1 MALTTRDIITEDFV
15 RDTVEEV
22 VQEDLVYRDVFRELD
37 ATGIQSNAYT
47 FQVEDDNMGRPETIP
62 EGAEFPRNQSTV
74 REVTVNFEK
83 YGDEV
88 AITME
93 AMNDGMLDMKAREVE
108 DLAREMAE
116 HLNDRAFEELDNN
129 VDTTVGDGNDNLT
142 FSDIRDGMVAVR
154 QNNYTPDTLIV
165 DLGGYGDLLTDSN
178 FNRATEM
185 GDELIRSGMIGR
197 IAGMDV
203 IVDNT
208 RDIGSD
214 DNGGQPVGAF
224 VVDSD
229 HYGYELT
236 RTPITTNEYENP
248 ERQADVMQI
257 YTRKAWK
264 AIFSEAA
271 VKVDA

>member
-1 MALTTRDIITEDFV
+1 MALTTKDIITQDFV
-15 RDTVEEV
+15 RETVEQV
-22 VQEDLVYRDVFRELD
+22 VQEDLIYRDVFRELD
-37 ATGIQSNAYT
+37 ATGIESNAFT
-47 FQVEDDNMGRPETIP
+47 FQIEDDNMGRPETIP

-88 AITME
+88 AVTME
-93 AMNDGMLDMKAREVE
+93 AMNDGMLDLKAREVE

-116 HLNDRAFEELDNN
+116 HLNDKAFNELDAN
-129 VDTTVGDGNDNLT
+129 VDTTVGDTNDTLT

-154 QNNYTPDTLIV
+154 QNNYNPDTLVV
-165 DLGGYGDLLTDSN
+165 DLDGYGDLLTDSN

-185 GDELIRSGMIGR
+185 GDEVVRSGQIGR

-203 IVDNT
+203 LVDNT
-208 RDIGSD
+208 HEIADG
-214 DNGGQPVGAF
+214 NGAYVI
-224 VVDSD
+224 DSSK
-229 HYGYELT
+229 YGYELT
-236 RTPITTNEYENP
+236 RTPITTNEYEDP

-271 VKVDA
+271 VRIDA